1 MKSKRRVDLAAN
13 KLTSNNKANLLTPIF
28 KRFILKKFKNLNIG
42 FIKLID
48 EDTVYYFG
56 NKTSLLKAN
65 VQVLSSDFYFI
76 LGTRGLLGVAECY
89 ANGLWKSDD
98 LVILLRIIMKNAQL
112 MNQLET
118 IWSKLLKPINYLIHW
133 NRKNSISGSKKNI
146 VAHYDLSNEFYKLWL
161 DETMTYSCG
170 IFKNNTT
177 TLKDASIEKLDRIC
191 RKLNL
196 NENDSVLEIGSGWGS
211 FSIYAAQN
219 YGCNITT
226 TTISDAQY
234 ELTKK
239 RIYKAGLENQITL
252 LKNDYRNLKGKYD
265 KIVSIE
271 MIEAVGHEYISIYFK
286 KISDLLKQNGVFALQ
301 GITYN
306 DQNFDTYKNSV
317 DFIKKY
323 IFPGSCLISISQII
337 NTMKEYTD
345 FSIVHLEDITKHYVT
360 TLEMWHANFLKEI
373 SKVKKLGFSNQFI
386 KLWEFYFVYCQAGF
400 SERNIGDYQFIFT
413 KPSLS
418 NIKIKY

>member
-234 ELTKK
+234 ELTKE